1 MWTPHGIL
9 TENGSPKRTCKCVCI
24 ACRVVVLA
32 HSHHSFTGDQI
43 RCSSPEPREPA
54 TGSCWPC
61 QVDEP
66 PAMQQQH
73 QTSAIPPN
81 QQIKILVE
89 TRSVRQNKLKHSTAR
104 WFSAGGIQVHTA
116 HSLAPTHARR
126 TPEDMAP
133 ELAHRYTTTKIII
146 NRIGCIMRW
155 LSYIEALVPC
165 CRIVQRFHAD
175 VGHIGAADALHR
187 EFKATG

>member
-1 MWTPHGIL
+1 MRLVCAVQGRW
-9 TENGSPKRTCKCVCI
+9 RTCKCVCI
-24 ACRVVVLA
+24 TRRVVVLA

-116 HSLAPTHARR
+116 HSLAPRHARR
-126 TPEDMAP
+126 KPEKRQRHGSRVSSLLHHHKNYHKLRQMHH
-133 ELAHRYTTTKIII
+133 E
-146 NRIGCIMRW
+146 
-155 LSYIEALVPC
+155 
-165 CRIVQRFHAD
+165 IV
-175 VGHIGAADALHR
+175 ILHR
-187 EFKATG
+187 SSCSLLSNRAALSRRCQPHRRS